1 MLKLYR
7 GLVDAKFL
15 TYAQVNFGYLSGSVE
30 FDSSGKGINQDAKY
44 NQWDFQQKQLP
55 AYADHEFD
63 GSRSG
68 AINAMR
74 LMATV
79 ANASPLT
86 GTTVAKETY
95 SPQDRSYGVTSN
107 GSVTVNI
114 SELAKRLANGE
125 KVEDLEVPQDVDIVD
140 YSSNWSRWGRG
151 NVWQKP

>member
-15 TYAQVNFGYLSGSVE
+15 NYAQVNFGYLSGSVE

-86 GTTVAKETY
+86 DTTVAKETY
-95 SPQDRSYGVTSN
+95 SPQDRSYGVGFTPASTDTSVRPHDGAGGVSCHSGKN
-107 GSVTVNI
+107 TAKSPSVRP
-114 SELAKRLANGE
+114 SA
-125 KVEDLEVPQDVDIVD
+125 
-140 YSSNWSRWGRG
+140 
-151 NVWQKP
+151 